1 MRNSNHYITDS
12 SPFLEKNKNI
22 CSKQDNT
29 ILVTA
34 DVVGLYPSIPHSA
47 GLNSLKNPLK
57 T

>member
-34 DVVGLYPSIPHSA
+34 DVVGLCPSIPHSA